1 MNKNKTESD
10 TARIRLDLK
19 DRLGYRFLNLAGQQ
33 MRCLAEMYGPR
44 YGLTIAKW
52 KVLSIIG
59 YFNQLSATELG
70 RYTSL
75 ELDKVTRTVDHLV
88 RQGFV
93 DRRQDPADRR
103 RVILSLTAKGKRVND
118 SIEVV
123 RKAIEVD
130 LLCVLDSS
138 QLASFYAILD
148 KLDARAGEIFGQPE
162 AWRGICDRHSGKT
175 QPARKRRPGKTS
187 E

>member
-1 MNKNKTESD
+1 MSETDSEG
-10 TARIRLDLK
+10 AEFRLDLK
-19 DRLGYRFLNLAGQQ
+19 DRVGYRFLHLAGQQ

-44 YGLTIAKW
+44 YKLTIAKW

-59 YFNQLSATELG
+59 YFKQLSATELG

-75 ELDKVTRTVDHLV
+75 EPDKVTRTVDHLV
-88 RQGFV
+88 RQGLV

-103 RVILSLTAKGKRVND
+103 RVILSLTIKGKRVND

-130 LLCVLDSS
+130 LLCALEPGELSG
-138 QLASFYAILD
+138 FYAILD
-148 KLDARAGEIFGQPE
+148 KLDARAAEIFGQAE
-162 AWRGICDRHSGKT
+162 AWRAISERHAPSKASS
-175 QPARKRRPGKTS
+175 ARKRQGSQSS